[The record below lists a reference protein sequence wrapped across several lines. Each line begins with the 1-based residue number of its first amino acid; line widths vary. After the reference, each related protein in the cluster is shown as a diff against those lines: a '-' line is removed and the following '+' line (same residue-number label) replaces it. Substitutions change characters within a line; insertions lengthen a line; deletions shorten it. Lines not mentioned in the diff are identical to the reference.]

1 MTPKHKIINPA
12 HYTQQPVECI
22 EFAQHK
28 FTKWDVNQ

>member
-1 MTPKHKIINPA
+1 MSEKVNNPA

-28 FTKWDVNQ
+28 LKNGM